1 MDILSLFPAWLLDQ
15 GPAFIIVLPLLIGA
29 ITAILPS
36 RGLAWWAAFIVTV
49 LCTIT
54 AFGLLLQVY
63 FEGASLYTMGGWD
76 PPHGISLV
84 IDALSAPVLLLIAAI
99 AVVTVVYAMPA
110 TIAEIEPKKRA
121 PFYAAFLL
129 CLAGLMGMVVTGDA
143 FNVFVFL
150 EVSSIST
157 YALVAMGAARD
168 RRALAA
174 AYNYLIMGSIG
185 ATFFVIGLGFMFMET
200 GTLNM
205 ADMSRILADLDG
217 GSRVAK
223 VGFGFIIIG
232 LGLKLAMFP
241 LHTWLPGAYAY
252 SPTKVTVFLASTAT
266 KAALYLLLRF
276 TFTVFDPSFDY
287 VAIVLKYILIGV
299 GVVGMI
305 FASLQAIF
313 QTDAR
318 RTLAYSSVA
327 QVGYMLLGI
336 GLGTAAGLAAGYLH
350 LLNHAIIKGGL
361 FLAMGAFW
369 YRFGITRVEDFS
381 GLSKT
386 MPLTMGA
393 FMISGL
399 SLIGVPFTA
408 GFVSKVN
415 LTIAAADKGWWWAV
429 AIIVVTSILAIIYIG
444 RILLAAYFGSPP
456 LIDGEPAKKNEAP
469 WMMLVPM
476 WFLAI
481 MSIAIGSNLLGLGDD
496 FVMASENAAALLL
509 KIGG

>member
-15 GPAFIIVLPLLIGA
+15 GPAFIIVLPLLMGA
-29 ITAILPS
+29 IVAILPS
-36 RGLAWWAAFIVTV
+36 RTLAWWSALIVTL
-49 LCTIT
+49 LCTVT

-63 FEGASLYTMGGWD
+63 SEGASLYTMGGWD

-84 IDALSAPVLLLIAAI
+84 IDALSAPVLLLIAAM
-99 AVVTVVYAMPA
+99 AVVTMVYALPA
-110 TIAEIEPKKRA
+110 TIAEVEPKKRA

-129 CLAGLMGMVVTGDA
+129 CFAGLMGMVVTGDA

-174 AYNYLIMGSIG
+174 AYNYLILGSIG

-205 ADMSRILADLDG
+205 ADMSGILADLDG

-223 VGFGFIIIG
+223 VGFAFIIIG

-252 SPTKVTVFLASTAT
+252 APTKVTVFLASTAT
-266 KAALYLLLRF
+266 KAALYLLVRF
-276 TFTVFDPSFDY
+276 TFTVFDPDFDY

-299 GVVGMI
+299 GVVGMV

-336 GLGTAAGLAAGYLH
+336 GLATAAGLAAGYLH

-381 GLSKT
+381 GLAKT
-386 MPLTMGA
+386 MPWTMGA
-393 FMISGL
+393 FMLSGL

-429 AIIVVTSILAIIYIG
+429 GVIVVTSVLAIIYIG

-456 LIDGEPAKKNEAP
+456 LINGEPAKKNEAP
-469 WMMLVPM
+469 LMMLIPM
-476 WFLAI
+476 WVLVLL
-481 MSIAIGSNLLGLGDD
+481 SIAVGSNILGLGDD
-496 FVMASENAAALLL
+496 FVMASERAAALL
-509 KIGG
+509 IRTGG

>member
-1 MDILSLFPAWLLDQ
+1 MDLLSLFPAWLLEQ
-15 GPAFIIVLPLLIGA
+15 GPAFVIVLPLLMGA

-36 RGLAWWAAFIVTV
+36 RTSAWWVCLIVTL
-49 LCTIT
+49 LCTVT
-54 AFGLLLQVY
+54 SFGLLLQVY
-63 FEGASLYTMGGWD
+63 SEGTSVYTMGGWD

-84 IDALSAPVLLLIAAI
+84 LDVLSAPVLLLIAAM
-99 AVVTVVYAMPA
+99 AVVTTVYAMPS

-129 CLAGLMGMVVTGDA
+129 CFAGLMGMVVTGDA

-174 AYNYLIMGSIG
+174 AYNYLILGSIG

-205 ADMSRILADLDG
+205 ADMSRILAELDG

-252 SPTKVTVFLASTAT
+252 APTKVTVFLASTAT
-266 KAALYLLLRF
+266 KAALYLLFRF
-276 TFTVFDPSFDY
+276 TFTVFDPSYDY
-287 VAIVLKYILIGV
+287 VIVVLTYLLTGV
-299 GVVGMI
+299 GVVGMV

-336 GLGTAAGLAAGYLH
+336 GLATAAGIAAGYLH

-369 YRFGITRVEDFS
+369 YRFGITRLSDFN

-386 MPLTMGA
+386 MPWTMGA

-429 AIIVVTSILAIIYIG
+429 AIIVVTSVLAIIYIG

-456 LIDGEPAKKNEAP
+456 EIDGEVVKRNEAP
-469 WMMLVPM
+469 LMMLVPM
-476 WFLAI
+476 WAMALL
-481 MSIAIGSNLLGLGDD
+481 SIAIGSNILDLGDF
-496 FVMASENAAALLL
+496 FVTASERAAALLV
-509 KIGG
+509 GSGA